1 MFERCLSGKR
11 LAGKAGEKE
20 VIVCFTIPDC
30 RPIPSSEWA
39 DMGKY
44 LPVRW
49 KVYMKK

>member
-1 MFERCLSGKR
+1 MFERYPSGKR
-11 LAGKAGEKE
+11 LAGRAVEKE
-20 VIVCFTIPDC
+20 VIVCSVIFDC
-30 RPIPSSEWA
+30 HPIPSSEWA